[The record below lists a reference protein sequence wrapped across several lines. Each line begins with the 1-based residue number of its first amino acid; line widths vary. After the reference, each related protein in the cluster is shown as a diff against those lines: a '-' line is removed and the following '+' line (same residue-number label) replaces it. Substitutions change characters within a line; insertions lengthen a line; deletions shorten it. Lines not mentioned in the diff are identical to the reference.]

1 MTATTPADAA
11 GNGGNRA
18 FWENE
23 ERLLD
28 QRVHEAIWP
37 GGPKAVER
45 LAQQGK
51 RPVRELIADLVDPG
65 TPFFELSRLA
75 GFGLDYPGAADVP
88 CGGLVTG
95 LGKIH
100 GNWTMIFA
108 NDSRV
113 KAGTYFPITLKK
125 HMRAQAIAERCGLN
139 CVYIADSG
147 GAYLP
152 LQADVFPDDQHF
164 GSMFYNMARMSAQ
177 GLKQITLSTGG
188 NTAGGA
194 YIVFMACQSVMI
206 DRQAYSFLGG
216 PPLVKMAT
224 GEVISAEDLGG
235 ARVHTQIS
243 GGADHFCTSQ
253 AEAIAI
259 VRELLCLEPPQ
270 KLHLHRYAERPPLT
284 PVEELYELMPAHV
297 HQGLDT
303 RAFLRAIADDSMFTE
318 TKRDYAAGGR
328 GDNIVTGK
336 LRLKGLPVGVI
347 ASNGVG
353 IIFVEAARK
362 ATEWIVR
369 CCQEKVPLL
378 FVQSSPGYMVGSE
391 SEHMGIGKYGADMVR
406 AVSCAQVPRIQLVVG
421 PDNGAA
427 NYGMCGRAYRPH
439 FLFSTMRARTSV
451 MSGRSAAGVLLSIE
465 ERKRAAEG
473 RPMTAEEKQA
483 FQAEMVAKY
492 DGEAHPFYCGARL
505 LTDRVLKF
513 AEIRDWLAMAFE
525 VSLLKPIGAP
535 SFGNFRF

>member
-1 MTATTPADAA
+1 MSDIAKQ
-11 GNGGNRA
+11 NRT

-23 ERLLD
+23 ELELGKLAYK
-28 QRVHEAIWP
+28 AIWP
-37 GGPKAVER
+37 GGQDAVKR
-45 LAQQGK
+45 LATQGK
-51 RPVRELIADLVDPG
+51 QPVRDLIAKLIDPD
-65 TPFFELSRLA
+65 TEFYEFSRIA
-75 GFGLDYPGAADVP
+75 GFGMNYPGVMDVP

-139 CVYIADSG
+139 SVYIADSG
-147 GAYLP
+147 GAFLP
-152 LQADVFPDDQHF
+152 MQADVFPDDQQF
-164 GSMFYNMARMSAQ
+164 GSMFYNMARMSAM

-194 YIVFMACQSVMI
+194 YMVFMACQAVMI
-206 DRQAYSFLGG
+206 DKMSYSFLGG
-216 PPLVKMAT
+216 PPLVKAAT

-243 GGADHFCTSQ
+243 GGADHLCAHQ
-253 AEAIAI
+253 DEAIAT
-259 VRELLCLEPPQ
+259 VREMLSLEPPQ
-270 KLHLHRYAERPPLT
+270 KLYAHRYPEAPPRV
-284 PVEELYELMPAHV
+284 PVETIYENLPANV
-297 HQGLDT
+297 HQGIDV
-303 RAFLRAIADDSMFTE
+303 RAFLNAIADDSHFAE
-318 TKRDYAAGGR
+318 YKKPYAPGL
-328 GDNIVTGK
+328 GDNLVTGK

-347 ASNGVG
+347 ASNGIG
-353 IIFVEAARK
+353 IIFAQAAQK
-362 ATEWIVR
+362 ATEWIIR
-369 CCQEKVPLL
+369 CSRDKTPLL

-406 AVSCAQVPRIQLVVG
+406 AVSCAQVPRIQLVIG

-439 FLFSTMRARTSV
+439 FLFATMRARTSV
-451 MSGRSAAGVLLSIE
+451 MSGRSAGEVLMSIE
-465 ERKRAAEG
+465 ERKRG
-473 RPMTAEEKQA
+473 KPMSEEEKQV
-483 FQAEMVAKY
+483 FRQQMIAKY

-505 LTDRVLKF
+505 LNDRVLHF
-513 AEIRDWLAMAFE
+513 REIRDWLAMAFE
-525 VSLLKPIGAP
+525 VSLLRPIGEPA
-535 SFGNFRF
+535 FGNLRF

>member
-1 MTATTPADAA
+1 MMD
-11 GNGGNRA
+11 NRA
-18 FWENE
+18 ENRSYWESE
-23 ERLLD
+23 ERKLD
-28 QRVHEAIWP
+28 ERVYLAQWP
-37 GGPKAVER
+37 GGDKAVEK
-45 LAQQGK
+45 LVKQNK
-51 RPVRELIADLVDPG
+51 RPVRELIQKLVDPD

-75 GFGLDYPGAADVP
+75 GFGMDYPDVMDVP
-88 CGGLVTG
+88 CGGIVTG

-100 GNWTMIFA
+100 RNWTMIIA

-125 HMRAQAIAERCGLN
+125 HMRAQAIAEQCGLN

-152 LQADVFPDDQHF
+152 MQADVFPDDQHF
-164 GSMFYNMARMSAQ
+164 GSMFYNMARMSAR

-194 YIVFMACQSVMI
+194 YIVFMACQSIMI
-206 DRQAYSFLGG
+206 DGLAYSFLGG

-224 GEVISAEDLGG
+224 GEVISPEDLGG
-235 ARVHTQIS
+235 AKVHTQIS
-243 GGADHFCTSQ
+243 GGADHFCDNQ
-253 AEAIAI
+253 DEGIAR
-259 VRELLCLEPPQ
+259 VRDILSLEPFQ
-270 KLHLHRYAERPPLT
+270 NTQGHRYIETPPRS
-284 PVEELYELMPAHV
+284 PESFVYETLPASAHHGINV
-297 HQGLDT
+297 HEVLE
-303 RAFLRAIADDSMFTE
+303 AIADDSVFNE
-318 TKRDYAAGGR
+318 YKKDYAIGR

-336 LRLKGLPVGVI
+336 MRLKGLPIGVV

-369 CCQEKVPLL
+369 CSQEKIPLL
-378 FVQSSPGYMVGSE
+378 FIQSSPGYMVGSE

-406 AVSCAQVPRIQLVVG
+406 AVSCAQVPRIQLVIG

-439 FLFSTMRARTSV
+439 FLFATMRARTSV

-465 ERKRAAEG
+465 ERKRKVQQK
-473 RPMTAEEKQA
+473 PMAEEEKATFRQ
-483 FQAEMVAKY
+483 EMIKKY
-492 DGEAHPFYCGARL
+492 DEEAHPFYCAARL
-505 LTDRVLKF
+505 LNDEVLKF
-513 AEIRDWLAMAFE
+513 SEIREWLAMAFE
-525 VSLLKPIGAP
+525 VSLLKPIGEPA
-535 SFGNFRF
+535 FGNFRF

>member
-1 MTATTPADAA
+1 MSDIAKE
-11 GNGGNRA
+11 NRT

-23 ERLLD
+23 ELELEKLAYKA
-28 QRVHEAIWP
+28 VWP
-37 GGPKAVER
+37 GGQDAVNR
-45 LAQQGK
+45 LAKQGK
-51 RPVRELIADLVDPG
+51 QPVRDLIRKLIDPD
-65 TPFFELSRLA
+65 TEFYEFSRIA
-75 GFGLDYPGAADVP
+75 GFGMNYPEVMDVP

-139 CVYIADSG
+139 SVYIADSG
-147 GAYLP
+147 GAFLP
-152 LQADVFPDDQHF
+152 MQADVFPDDQQF
-164 GSMFYNMARMSAQ
+164 GSMFYNMARMSAM

-194 YIVFMACQSVMI
+194 YMVFMACEAVMI
-206 DRQAYSFLGG
+206 DKMSYSFLGG
-216 PPLVKMAT
+216 PPLVKAAT

-243 GGADHFCTSQ
+243 GGADHLCAHQ
-253 AEAIAI
+253 DEAIQQ
-259 VRELLCLEPPQ
+259 VREILSMEPPQ
-270 KLHLHRYAERPPLT
+270 KLHLHRYAEVPPRV
-284 PVEELYELMPAHV
+284 PVDTIYENLPANV
-297 HQGLDT
+297 HQGIDV
-303 RAFLRAIADDSMFTE
+303 RAFLNAIADDSHFAE
-318 TKRDYAAGGR
+318 YKKPYAPGL
-328 GDNIVTGK
+328 GDNLVTGK

-347 ASNGVG
+347 ASNGIG
-353 IIFVEAARK
+353 IIFTQAAQK

-369 CCQEKVPLL
+369 CSQDKTPLL

-406 AVSCAQVPRIQLVVG
+406 AVSCAQVPRIQLVIG

-427 NYGMCGRAYRPH
+427 NYGMCGRGYRPH
-439 FLFSTMRARTSV
+439 FLFATMRARTSV
-451 MSGRSAAGVLLSIE
+451 MSGRSAGEVLMSIE
-465 ERKRAAEG
+465 ERKR
-473 RPMTAEEKQA
+473 RKPMSEAEKQD
-483 FQAEMVAKY
+483 FRQQMIDKY

-505 LTDRVLKF
+505 LNDRVLHF
-513 AEIRDWLAMAFE
+513 REIRDWLAMAFE
-525 VSLLKPIGAP
+525 VSLLKPIGEP
-535 SFGNFRF
+535 SFGNLRF